1 MFAIVRRYHFD
12 AQNSAEIDRL
22 VREEFVPLIRKS
34 KGFIRYYWL
43 DNGRG
48 EGASFGLFEDKASAY
63 ESVRLA
69 ADFVRERM
77 SKLTTTRP
85 EIVEGPVVAHDQK
98 SPEL

>member
-1 MFAIVRRYHFD
+1 MFAIIRHYRFD
-12 AQNSAEIDRL
+12 VANSAEIDRL
-22 VREEFVPLIRKS
+22 VREEFVPLIRTS

-77 SKLTTTRP
+77 AKLMTSRP
-85 EIVEGPVVAHDQK
+85 EIVEGPVVAHD
-98 SPEL
+98 